1 MGPLSRQAAMGL
13 RKSFPKDRNYEFWN
27 IAMCYLISVQSG
39 VPEKDR
45 MLFGTLAYR
54 MITKAVEAIPP
65 GQVCNELGLREE
77 ILMFCRTASLH
88 PGKNWRLQKKS
99 RCLSRFSTR
108 LVAHKSL

>member
-1 MGPLSRQAAMGL
+1 M

-54 MITKAVEAIPP
+54 MITKAVEAIPAS
-65 GQVCNELGLREE
+65 QVCNELDLLEA
-77 ILMFCRTASLH
+77 ILILCRKKFLLPEKH
-88 PGKNWRLQKKS
+88 WQLQKKC
-99 RCLSRFSTR
+99 RCLFKSSTR
-108 LVAHKSL
+108 LVDPKSR